1 MSPDNRIFLLIMI
14 WVGVVAAV
22 ASAIVAIRG
31 WGKRPWTDHT
41 KRAIYGVM
49 SLGALAA
56 WFFTLLHLN

>member
-22 ASAIVAIRG
+22 AFAIVAIRG

-41 KRAIYGVM
+41 KRAIYGAV

-56 WFFTLLHLN
+56 WFTIILHHN